1 LIMSLRSS
9 HNASRSE
16 SHRKDFTVALKQLTL
31 RGFDPALE
39 RRLRL
44 EARNGGTSLNQA
56 ALRLLRRGA
65 GLGDERT
72 APNAVGSALDHLIG
86 TWSEAD
92 ARSLQE
98 ATTVFDRVDEA
109 FWK

>member
-1 LIMSLRSS
+1 LISESNMS
-9 HNASRSE
+9 HNESVSE
-16 SHRKDFTVALKQLTL
+16 SFRENQAVALKQLTL
-31 RGFDPALE
+31 RGFDSELE

-44 EARNGGTSLNQA
+44 EARTGGMSLNQA

-65 GLGDERT
+65 GLGRER
-72 APNAVGSALDHLIG
+72 AAANEVGPALDHLIG

-92 ARSLQE
+92 ARCLQQ
-98 ATTVFDRVDEA
+98 ATAVFERVDEE

>member
-1 LIMSLRSS
+1 M
-9 HNASRSE
+9 
-16 SHRKDFTVALKQLTL
+16 ALKQLTL
-31 RGFDPALE
+31 RGFDSELE

-44 EARNGGTSLNQA
+44 EARSRGVSLNQA

-65 GLGDERT
+65 GVGDERS

-92 ARSLQE
+92 ARSLRE
-98 ATTVFDRVDEA
+98 ATADFDAVDRE
-109 FWK
+109 FWT

>member
-1 LIMSLRSS
+1 MN
-9 HNASRSE
+9 HNEARYE
-16 SHRKDFTVALKQLTL
+16 SPLEGATVALKQLTV
-31 RGFDPALE
+31 RGFDSDLE

-44 EARNGGTSLNQA
+44 EARSAGVSLNQA

-65 GLGDERT
+65 GLGGERT
-72 APNAVGSALDHLIG
+72 APNAIGSALDHLIG

-98 ATTVFDRVDEA
+98 ATAVFERVDEEY
-109 FWK
+109 WK

>member
-1 LIMSLRSS
+1 MSHVMMHYESLGE
-9 HNASRSE
+9 ASQ
-16 SHRKDFTVALKQLTL
+16 KGVDVAFTQLTL
-31 RGFDPALE
+31 RGFDADLE

-44 EARNGGTSLNQA
+44 EARNAGVSLNQA

-65 GLGDERT
+65 GLGD
-72 APNAVGSALDHLIG
+72 AAGSNAVGGALDHLIG

-92 ARSLQE
+92 EQE
-98 ATTVFDRVDEA
+98 LLEAVAVFDRVDEE

>member
-1 LIMSLRSS
+1 MP
-9 HNASRSE
+9 
-16 SHRKDFTVALKQLTL
+16 LKQLTL
-31 RGFDPALE
+31 RGFDSELE

-44 EARNGGTSLNQA
+44 EARSRGVSLNQA

-65 GLGDERT
+65 GVGDERS

-92 ARSLQE
+92 ARSLRE
-98 ATTVFDRVDEA
+98 ATAAFDDVDQE
-109 FWK
+109 FWS

>member
-1 LIMSLRSS
+1 MS
-9 HNASRSE
+9 HNASPNE
-16 SHRKDFTVALKQLTL
+16 SLRKDLVVALKQLTL

-39 RRLRL
+39 RKLRL
-44 EARNGGTSLNQA
+44 EARTGGTSLNQA
-56 ALRLLRRGA
+56 ALRMLRRGA

-92 ARSLQE
+92 ARSLSE
-98 ATTVFDRVDEA
+98 ATAVFDRVDEE
-109 FWK
+109 FWT

>member
-1 LIMSLRSS
+1 MS
-9 HNASRSE
+9 HNASSDE
-16 SHRKDFTVALKQLTL
+16 SLRKDLVVALKQLTL

-44 EARNGGTSLNQA
+44 EARHEGTSLNRA
-56 ALRLLRRGA
+56 ALRMLRRGA

-92 ARSLQE
+92 ARTLRE
-98 ATTVFDRVDEA
+98 ATAVFDRVDEE

>member
-1 LIMSLRSS
+1 
-9 HNASRSE
+9 
-16 SHRKDFTVALKQLTL
+16 VALKQLTL
-31 RGFDPALE
+31 RGFDPTLE

-44 EARNGGTSLNQA
+44 EARNEGTSLNQA
-56 ALRLLRRGA
+56 ALRMLRRGA

-72 APNAVGSALDHLIG
+72 APNAGGSALDHLIG

-92 ARSLQE
+92 ARTLRE
-98 ATTVFDRVDEA
+98 ATAVFNRVDEE

>member
-1 LIMSLRSS
+1 
-9 HNASRSE
+9 
-16 SHRKDFTVALKQLTL
+16 VALKQLTL
-31 RGFDPALE
+31 RGFDPELE
-39 RRLRL
+39 HRLRL
-44 EARNGGTSLNQA
+44 EARDAGVSLNKA

-65 GLGDERT
+65 GLAGERA

-92 ARSLQE
+92 ARNLRD
-98 ATTVFDRVDEA
+98 ATAVFERVDEE

>member
-1 LIMSLRSS
+1 M
-9 HNASRSE
+9 
-16 SHRKDFTVALKQLTL
+16 
-31 RGFDPALE
+31 
-39 RRLRL
+39 
-44 EARNGGTSLNQA
+44 SLNQA

-65 GLGDERT
+65 GLGGER
-72 APNAVGSALDHLIG
+72 AAANEVGSALDHLIG

-98 ATTVFDRVDEA
+98 ATAVFERVDEE

>member
-1 LIMSLRSS
+1 MP
-9 HNASRSE
+9 
-16 SHRKDFTVALKQLTL
+16 LKQLTL
-31 RGFDPALE
+31 RGFDSELE

-44 EARNGGTSLNQA
+44 EARSGGLSLNQA

-65 GLGDERT
+65 GLGGERSS
-72 APNAVGSALDHLIG
+72 PNAVGSALDHLIG

-98 ATTVFDRVDEA
+98 ATAVFDRVDED

>member
-1 LIMSLRSS
+1 M
-9 HNASRSE
+9 
-16 SHRKDFTVALKQLTL
+16 ALKQLTL
-31 RGFDPALE
+31 RGFDSELE

-44 EARNGGTSLNQA
+44 EARSRGVSLNQA

-65 GLGDERT
+65 GVGDERS

-92 ARSLQE
+92 ARSQRE
-98 ATTVFDRVDEA
+98 ATAGFDAVDQE
-109 FWK
+109 FWS